1 MKYKRGSLTPMDG
14 IWLVSYI
21 VLWAIVLALGLLVV
35 LLYRQ
40 IGQQYLNTAQ
50 GVAGDGLKS
59 NTLAPDFG
67 ALNQQGENLQMR
79 SLLDGKRYLLL
90 VFGSTT
96 CQPCRRLLPDVQ
108 QFVTEHG
115 DRVHALWINNRT
127 SHEESVR
134 YVAEMESVLPTVSSD
149 DGSLMERYQVRVT
162 PFVFLL
168 NPNGKVLVKGLA
180 NTRQNLETYLRE
192 AEAGG
197 STAAPLAARLP
208 TRFSRFSAV

>member
-1 MKYKRGSLTPMDG
+1 MDG

-21 VLWAIVLALGLLVV
+21 VLWLIVLVLGTLVV

-50 GVAGDGLKS
+50 GVAGDGLKPG
-59 NTLAPDFG
+59 TLAPDF
-67 ALNQQGENLQMR
+67 AAQNQFGDNQPIR
-79 SLLDGKRYLLL
+79 SMLDGKHYLLM
-90 VFGSTT
+90 VFGSPT

-108 QFVTEHG
+108 QFVN
-115 DRVHALWINNRT
+115 DNSDKVRALWINNRT

-134 YVAEMESVLPTVSSD
+134 YVQEMNSDLPTISSE
-149 DGSLMERYQVRVT
+149 DGGLMDRYQVRVT
-162 PFVFLL
+162 PFIFML

-180 NTRQNLETYLRE
+180 NTRQNLDTYLRE

-197 STAAPLAARLP
+197 STYTEEAVTAG
-208 TRFSRFSAV
+208 SR